1 LSYLNYN
8 EQLPSLN
15 LNEISQYDVIETLKS
30 FEPKKSVDMDG
41 ISLHLI
47 KYIDTAI
54 ALPLAHIYNLS
65 FSTGTFPDSFKTSR
79 VIPIFKSGDPTSTDN
94 YRPISLI
101 NTFGKILEKIVSLKL
116 IKHLNDNQLIYQ
128 YQFGFQKG
136 LSTEHNLIHLSNFI
150 GEALNENKYCV
161 GIFLDI
167 KKAFDVVPHD
177 LLLQKLNRMGVRNRA
192 LDWFR
197 SYLSDR
203 SQCVEINGSKS
214 APRRIKLS
222 VMQGSVLGPLLF
234 LCFINDLGNVSELFK
249 LLFADDTCALHADK
263 DYNNLIT
270 HANRE
275 IQKILQWFSA
285 NKLAVNVNKCKYII
299 FHNKGKK
306 SLNVQKFYLII
317 TMK

>member
-1 LSYLNYN
+1 
-8 EQLPSLN
+8 
-15 LNEISQYDVIETLKS
+15 
-30 FEPKKSVDMDG
+30 MDG

-54 ALPLAHIYNLS
+54 VLPLLHIFNLS

-79 VIPIFKSGDPTSTDN
+79 GIPIFKTGDPTSTDN
-94 YRPISLI
+94 CRPISFI

-161 GIFLDI
+161 GNFLDI
-167 KKAFDVVPHD
+167 KKAFDVVPLN
-177 LLLQKLNRMGVRNRA
+177 LLLQKLNKMGVRNRA

-214 APRRIKLS
+214 TPRSIKLS

-234 LCFINDLGNVSELFK
+234 LCFINDLENVLDLFK
-249 LLFADDTCALHADK
+249 LLFAVDTCALHADK
-263 DYNNLIT
+263 DFNNLIT
-270 HANRE
+270 HAIETYKYLGVLLDENFNLNKHTDYVCNKLSRALFCINRVKSLL
-275 IQKILQWFSA
+275 QKILICCI
-285 NKLAVNVNKCKYII
+285 V
-299 FHNKGKK
+299 
-306 SLNVQKFYLII
+306 
-317 TMK
+317 